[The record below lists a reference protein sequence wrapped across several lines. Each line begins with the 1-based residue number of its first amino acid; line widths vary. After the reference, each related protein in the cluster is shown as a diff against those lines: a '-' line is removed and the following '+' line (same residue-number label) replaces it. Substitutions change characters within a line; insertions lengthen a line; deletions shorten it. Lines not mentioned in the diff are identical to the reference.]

1 MEADTGLFKIGRIF
15 GFASHAQSACFHV
28 RKDILHDL
36 PKVCR
41 TQWIV
46 AKIVAVAPATD
57 EEEEVVEEKKKE
69 EKRSDSEQ
77 SQGKCR
83 APVCKG

>member
-1 MEADTGLFKIGRIF
+1 MDVDSRIFKNERIF

-28 RKDILHDL
+28 GKDILHDL

-57 EEEEVVEEKKKE
+57 EHEEEEVGGKEKEGVVVGGEEV
-69 EKRSDSEQ
+69 RH
-77 SQGKCR
+77 
-83 APVCKG
+83 